1 MPPRSKLLTAAAA
14 AITAATAA
22 AVGWRTGAR
31 RLTVLVNG
39 APAAG
44 AKLERMGPHG
54 METLRLDEQ
63 GSLDLAW
70 GFTER
75 HPLVWFRAGEDRN
88 VELRLPSFGQRD
100 PAFSRPGVV
109 GPWPSPHRRCGCWIN
124 IAVQRFP
131 VGSARGQWL

>member
-31 RLTVLVNG
+31 RLTVLING

-88 VELRLPSFGQRD
+88 VELRLPSFGQREYRVWD
-100 PAFSRPGVV
+100 V
-109 GPWPSPHRRCGCWIN
+109 GITHEDTIVSLGPLVWRETY
-124 IAVQRFP
+124 VQE
-131 VGSARGQWL
+131 